1 MEEKI
6 DFLLV
11 LKAGRRRFFMSS
23 YKRKDKHKKK
33 LNLNMLGLPAAMKF
47 FKVDF

>member
-33 LNLNMLGLPAAMKF
+33 IKF
-47 FKVDF
+47 KYAWIASGHEIL